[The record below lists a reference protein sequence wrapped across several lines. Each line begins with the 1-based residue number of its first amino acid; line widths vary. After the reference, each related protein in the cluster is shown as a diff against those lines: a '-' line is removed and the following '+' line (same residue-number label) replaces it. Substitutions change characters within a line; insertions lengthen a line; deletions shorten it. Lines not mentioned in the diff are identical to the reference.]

1 MRGCGWIPRLAGFV
15 VHHLGMKRAQQ
26 LPPSLHGRAF
36 TTVEGSAT
44 GVSLKRM
51 RGSDLTQPFS
61 GIRAPQG
68 GDDSPRRLIETYS
81 ERMSPDQF
89 FSQVTAAIIHGLPL
103 PLIVERD
110 RTLHVC
116 TEHPAARHRT
126 RGIVGHHVEPGTV
139 HIVEV
144 RGLRVTSPVDTWC
157 QLASVLSLDDL
168 IKVGD
173 ALVRRKNPL
182 ATMEA
187 LRAAVL
193 RYAGHRGARKLREAF
208 ESVRPGV
215 DSPKETELRL
225 LLVRAGLPEPEV
237 NCAITDHLG
246 LKIATGDL
254 VYRRFRVLVEYDGE
268 QHRTDEEQ
276 YHWDVDRLD
285 RIMEE
290 GWRVIRINKSHLRS
304 RPASVLR
311 KVETALRAAGWR
323 P

>member
-1 MRGCGWIPRLAGFV
+1 MHPR
-15 VHHLGMKRAQQ
+15 GMKRAEK
-26 LPPSLHGRAF
+26 LPPSLSGRAF
-36 TTVEGSAT
+36 TTAEGSAS

-51 RGSDLTQPFS
+51 RGSDLAQPFS
-61 GIRAPQG
+61 GIRSPRG
-68 GDDSPRRLIETYS
+68 GDDSPRTRIETYS
-81 ERMSPDQF
+81 RRMSPDQF

-103 PLIVERD
+103 PLSLERD

-116 TEHPAARHRT
+116 TEHPAIRHRV
-126 RGIVGHHVEPGTV
+126 RGIVGHHVGPGTV
-139 HIVEV
+139 RIVEV
-144 RGLRVTSPVDTWC
+144 GGLRVTSPVDTWC
-157 QLASVLSLDDL
+157 QLASVLRLDDL

-182 ATMEA
+182 ATMNE
-187 LRAAVL
+187 LRTGVL

-208 ESVRPGV
+208 EWVRPGV
-215 DSPKETELRL
+215 YSPKETELRL

-237 NCAITDHLG
+237 NCAITDRLG
-246 LKIATGDL
+246 VKIATGDL
-254 VYRRFRVLVEYDGE
+254 VYRCYRVLVEYDGE

-304 RPASVLR
+304 KPASVLR